1 MENTTARIDG
11 IMKEVQDLAQ
21 AQTDELPSMEK
32 KVGIFETQLQSL
44 SSQCTANV
52 NNYIISNIDY
62 LENQNGRNNIIIDGL
77 AKDKAHV
84 SWAET
89 EKQVMDFLIN
99 KLNIHSK

>member
-11 IMKEVQDLAQ
+11 IMKEVQDLESSLQFSQ

-52 NNYIISNIDY
+52 NNWLLGES
-62 LENQNGRNNIIIDGL
+62 ER
-77 AKDKAHV
+77 K
-84 SWAET
+84 
-89 EKQVMDFLIN
+89 KQY
-99 KLNIHSK
+99 